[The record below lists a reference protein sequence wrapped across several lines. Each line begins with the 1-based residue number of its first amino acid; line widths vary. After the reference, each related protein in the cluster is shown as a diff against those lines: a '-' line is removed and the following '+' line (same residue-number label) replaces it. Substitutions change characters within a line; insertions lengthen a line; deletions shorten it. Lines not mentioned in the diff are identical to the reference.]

1 MWDLKSLAGPKTL
14 MILPMGHFPSESQ
27 LVTFTTNIL
36 FKKAGLKSFLG
47 ISMSKYIFFS
57 ELTKKAVL
65 EE

>member
-1 MWDLKSLAGPKTL
+1 MWDLKSLTGPKTL
-14 MILPMGHFPSESQ
+14 MTLPMGHFPSESQ

-36 FKKAGLKSFLG
+36 FKKAGLKSFLV